1 MFGLIKQLAKLI
13 TIAKNL
19 PKIPPLVTQLTKPED
34 IALTLAMGMVGD
46 DIDQMVQS
54 NSQNLNEIT
63 QSLEQ
68 TSQERIQEV
77 QDSTASEE
85 VKQQE
90 ISRINQ
96 ERIQQISQITEGSSE
111 AIKSAVEQKVQ
122 DKAKSMEPA
131 IQAALA
137 PLLALI
143 GIPSAIVYLIDKISG
158 ASKAAEVLSTIG
170 SDISQP
176 NSSVSNPGVTSAD
189 DAEAAFNSDINSA
202 EAAAGADG
210 GYPVGSTIV
219 DKEVLLTFSQ
229 VEDPTFEYDENGV
242 AIPRL
247 NLFVKDEDVKDNP
260 NYNLTLKSYG
270 VNFPSNQ
277 KDRVTYF
284 ISENGEIT
292 INWRYASIDTNIS
305 NPRFDSSITFE
316 VGGDKINRRRF
327 FPDGTTRARNTFVIP
342 IRFASTYPE
351 Q

>member
-46 DIDQMVQS
+46 EIEEMVQS
-54 NSQNLNEIT
+54 NSKNLNEIT

-77 QDSTASEE
+77 QGSTASEE
-85 VKQQE
+85 IKQQE
-90 ISRINQ
+90 INRITQ
-96 ERIQQISQITEGSSE
+96 ERNQQVRQITEGNSQT
-111 AIKSAVEQKVQ
+111 IKLAVEQKVQ
-122 DKAKSMEPA
+122 DRAKSMEPA

-143 GIPSAIVYLIDKISG
+143 GIPSAILYLIGKISG
-158 ASKAAEVLSTIG
+158 ASKAAKVLSEIG

-176 NSSVSNPGVTSAD
+176 NLSVSNPGVTSAD

-202 EAAAGADG
+202 EAAEGADG
-210 GYPVGSTIV
+210 EYPVGSTIV
-219 DKEVLLTFSQ
+219 DKEVLLTFSRT
-229 VEDPTFEYDENGV
+229 EDPAFEYDDNGV
-242 AIPRL
+242 AVSKL
-247 NLFVKDEDVKDNP
+247 TFFVKDDVKENP
-260 NYNLTLKSYG
+260 KYNLTLKSYG

-277 KDRVTYF
+277 KDRITYN
-284 ISENGEIT
+284 IKDDGQ
-292 INWRYASIDTNIS
+292 INVFWRYASIDTNIS
-305 NPRFDSSITFE
+305 QPRFDSSITFS
-316 VGGDKINRRRF
+316 VGADKINRRRF
-327 FPDGTTRARNTFVIP
+327 RPDGTTRARNTFVIP